1 MSDSL
6 SKDLTLAEFR
16 QFRDFIH
23 LHSGIY
29 LEESKLDS
37 LRISLVARATRLEC
51 QGWPAYFERLS
62 GDQGEF
68 RELMN
73 LVTINETSFFRFP
86 AQFQA
91 LCDHVV
97 PEIIGA
103 PDREDRVF
111 RVWSAGCSTGE
122 EPYSIAMALADSGL
136 EQLGW
141 RVEVTATD
149 VSTKAL
155 GVARAGVYTT
165 RNLGNVP
172 DDVLRRHFV
181 RIDEGSWRVAA
192 HTRGL
197 IEFGYHNLIK
207 EPFSG
212 SVMGTWDVIFCR
224 NVTIYFKL
232 ESTRRVVANF
242 FTNLHEGGYL
252 FVGHSE
258 TLTSIS
264 DEFESVETGGVF
276 LYRRPPRTR
285 RPASGGPALSAASP
299 ERGTRGRAA
308 APPPRA
314 VRARATSASAAARVV
329 QASEGTSAEVTADDL
344 LVRARARMAGGDA
357 AGALE
362 ALGAIL
368 SVDRGCAEAHL
379 IAARVYADA
388 GDYERAYASAKQAL
402 SINPLL
408 AGARY
413 VLGLIYQR
421 QGDVARSIGELKK
434 TIYIDPEFALA
445 HLNLGNIYKTQG
457 KYEQAC
463 RQYENALG
471 ALRKDPD
478 GSWTQY
484 LGGWQADV
492 VLRTCERS
500 LIECRKALGTA

>member
-51 QGWPAYFERLS
+51 HGWPPYFERLS

-86 AQFQA
+86 AQFEA
-91 LCDHVV
+91 LRDHVV

-103 PDREDRVF
+103 PDREDRIF

-136 EQLGW
+136 ERLGW

-181 RIDEGSWRVAA
+181 RLDEGSWRVAA
-192 HTRGL
+192 HTRSL
-197 IEFGYHNLIK
+197 VEFGYHNLIK
-207 EPFSG
+207 EPHSA
-212 SVMGTWDVIFCR
+212 SVLGTWDVIFCR
-224 NVTIYFKL
+224 NVTIYFEL
-232 ESTRRVVANF
+232 ESTRRVVADF
-242 FTNLHEGGYL
+242 FNNLNEGGYL
-252 FVGHSE
+252 FAGHSE
-258 TLTSIS
+258 TLTSVS
-264 DEFESVETGGVF
+264 DQFESVETGGVF
-276 LYRRPPRTR
+276 LYRRPRRER
-285 RPASGGPALSAASP
+285 RPVFGGPALPAATAAP
-299 ERGTRGRAA
+299 PARGTRGRTAA
-308 APPPRA
+308 VPAVAPMR
-314 VRARATSASAAARVV
+314 TASAPVD
-329 QASEGTSAEVTADDL
+329 QAPETTPAEVTAADL
-344 LVRARARMAGGDA
+344 LVRARVRMGSGDA

-362 ALGAIL
+362 AVEAIL
-368 SVDRGCAEAHL
+368 AADRGCAEAHL
-379 IAARVYADA
+379 IAARVHADA
-388 GDYERAYASAKQAL
+388 GDYERAYASATQAL
-402 SINPLL
+402 AITPLL

-421 QGDVARSIGELKK
+421 QGDVVRAIGELKK

-445 HLNLGNIYKTQG
+445 HLNMGNMYKTQG
-457 KYEQAC
+457 KHEQAC

-478 GSWTQY
+478 GPWTQY